1 MECKISCLKRRN
13 APFVIVVK
21 AEVFEV
27 LGIIARFFPN
37 VAQERHSQVMRW
49 CINSVQDQLK
59 PGAKQELA
67 LIAGAITG
75 LDNCLYNFSEKAA
88 KDVPVILQLV
98 KTLVNVPEDISRFAA
113 PIGEELV
120 Y

>member
-1 MECKISCLKRRN
+1 
-13 APFVIVVK
+13 
-21 AEVFEV
+21 
-27 LGIIARFFPN
+27 
-37 VAQERHSQVMRW
+37 MRW